1 MADNIYKILT
11 EPSPEYAAK
20 MLHPVPDTESVDRT
34 IWLVKELKGKRVL
47 HFGSAGPLHG
57 ILKQVAE
64 MYGADREGNCD
75 FALDV
80 ETDPLPDGEY
90 DYILCGEILEHLSNP
105 GVFLEK
111 LKQYD
116 CPIII
121 TVPNAFSETGF
132 FWLKKGAE
140 NVNKEHVAYYSY
152 TTLKVLI
159 ERHGYREIGFYW
171 YNGEPLFAEGLI
183 FVIRRQ

>member
-1 MADNIYKILT
+1 MSDIYKILSG
-11 EPSPEYAAK
+11 PSPEYAAK
-20 MLHPVPDTESVDRT
+20 MLHPVPETASVNRT
-34 IWLVKELKGKRVL
+34 NWLLMTLTGKRVL

-57 ILKQVAE
+57 ILKQVAT
-64 MYGADREGNCD
+64 MYGVDRGGDCD

-111 LKQYD
+111 LRKYN
-116 CPIII
+116 CLIII
-121 TVPNAFSETGF
+121 TVPNAFSVIGF
-132 FWLKKGAE
+132 AWLKKKTE